1 MKREPLLAVGGLEV
15 GPIPWLFIIGTV
27 VMVYNLV
34 QREAFDSG
42 VVEGLRRCGK
52 ATN

>member
-1 MKREPLLAVGGLEV
+1 MKREPLLAIGGLEV

-27 VMVYNLV
+27 VVVYISV
-34 QREAFDSG
+34 KREAFDSG
-42 VVEGLRRCGK
+42 IAEGLRRCGK